1 MDASDLCQLCSSNC
15 ARCWDKYNNCISCK
29 TGWVLYKQIDSGSA
43 IVNDYCVPGDGVSHY
58 HKEGTVGTTLT
69 DWGKTGAEYKYT
81 YDASVPW
88 LFNPC
93 LHGLMEKA
101 QLASYTPSADSYLWV
116 LITGTID
123 PLLQDSGAPTA
134 DDTRACFAAQ
144 CHPSCYTCEAGYES
158 LAWSAIPEARCT
170 SCRTGWYLSLTYA
183 STTVPT
189 FGNCKP
195 CTLLYGRG
203 VLECTYEFPTK
214 CRAILTNPRVLDIY
228 DSSVAA

>member
-1 MDASDLCQLCSSNC
+1 MDTNDLCQLCSPNC

-81 YDASVPW
+81 YHATATSAHY
-88 LFNPC
+88 FNPC
-93 LHGLMEKA
+93 LHGLMERAKYVSA
-101 QLASYTPSADSYLWV
+101 TASENSQYLWD
-116 LITGTID
+116 LITGTVD
-123 PLLQDSGAPTA
+123 PTYQNSSNTGI

-158 LAWSAIPEARCT
+158 LAWSATPEARCT
-170 SCRTGWYLSLTYA
+170 SCRTGWYLSLTYG

-189 FGNCKP
+189 FGKCKP
-195 CTLLYGRG
+195 CTLLFGRG
-203 VLECTYEFPTK
+203 VLECTE
-214 CRAILTNPRVLDIY
+214 
-228 DSSVAA
+228 